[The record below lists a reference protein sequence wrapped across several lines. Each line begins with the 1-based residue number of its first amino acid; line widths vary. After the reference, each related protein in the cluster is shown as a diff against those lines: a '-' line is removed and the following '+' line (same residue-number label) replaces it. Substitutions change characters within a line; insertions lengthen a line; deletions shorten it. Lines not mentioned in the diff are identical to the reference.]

1 MDHRLIMGANKAR
14 AIVTGDGR
22 DSEGCFWVF
31 VSWWYGDKLKLV
43 WWRVVVF
50 MWLFSCLKLHI
61 IVV

>member
-14 AIVTGDGR
+14 AIVTG
-22 DSEGCFWVF
+22 EGCFWVF

-43 WWRVVVF
+43 WWRVVVL

-61 IVV
+61 VIV